1 MAVKFKSKYTG
12 PEIEALLDSI
22 GSTISGAIIPV
33 DELPAAAEANTA
45 SFYRFDK
52 KIYFSTGKEW
62 IEVGVDD
69 GEGGATADP
78 AEGIINSTEVMQ
90 SGKINFADF
99 IQYDDLYH
107 TLSSDSETAQYFSAL
122 RSAMAEQGKTYYVL
136 TEAAAYGFID
146 NFENNNLLSAT
157 IADNHGFFLV
167 KMDLVDGTEVDITLK
182 TIDDQELYLIEY
194 VGYAL

>member
-45 SFYRFDK
+45 SFYRVGNQV
-52 KIYFSTGKEW
+52 YCSTGTEW
-62 IEVGVDD
+62 IEVGVD
-69 GEGGATADP
+69 EGGSTADP
-78 AEGIINSTEVMQ
+78 AEGIINSEDVMIG
-90 SGKINFADF
+90 GKINFADF
-99 IQYDDLYH
+99 VLYDDLYH
-107 TLSSDSETAQYFSAL
+107 SLTPDSETAKYFTAL
-122 RSAMAEQGKTYYVL
+122 RALMQQQGKSYYTL
-136 TEAAAYGFID
+136 TNAAAYGFIED
-146 NFENNNLLSAT
+146 FEENNLLSAT
-157 IADNHGFFLV
+157 VADNHGFFLV

-182 TIDDQELYLIEY
+182 TIDSQELYLIEY

>member
-52 KIYFSTGKEW
+52 KVYFSTGTEW
-62 IEVGVDD
+62 IEV

-99 IQYDDLYH
+99 VQYDDLYY
-107 TLSSDSETAQYFSAL
+107 TLPSDSETAQYFAAL
-122 RSAMAEQGKTYYVL
+122 RLAMAEQGKTYYVL

-194 VGYAL
+194 AGYAL